1 MEAIMGTTIVGQ
13 KLRAQVAQFM
23 GGLPIPDSTPAGEA
37 PVRREDGVL
46 EFYKH
51 WRVRGTGKVNGL
63 YATYADNGDVIEFGL
78 SDRFGDEVRNVLQAT
93 LVLDAE
99 QGELNVASETKS
111 ELNVDAVVTPEKA
124 AALEAALLYFGEVF
138 SGREGS

>member
-23 GGLPIPDSTPAGEA
+23 SGLSIPDSTPAGEA

-111 ELNVDAVVTPEKA
+111 ELNVDAVVIPEKA
-124 AALEAALLYFGEVF
+124 AALEAALLYFAEVF